1 MWDGNFDEWTL
12 LRFIAVH
19 CKAFIMTVP
28 ISVTKCWSFC
38 GPNFSK
44 RCPKSLFIKVTCFKI
59 FQKSIITWAT
69 IVQKLGAKN
78 FKKSPTFWS
87 HWHYRWGWPGSNEDI
102 QFKALLRWTQAE
114 MSFRPLP
121 TYGVTQNSL
130 SNLFQWAMPGIFFFI
145 FVFSIHLPISK
156 CSI

>member
-1 MWDGNFDEWTL
+1 MVILMNELSFGLLPSIVKHSLWLYLSVWPNVEVFVGQIFQTL
-12 LRFIAVH
+12 
-19 CKAFIMTVP
+19 
-28 ISVTKCWSFC
+28 
-38 GPNFSK
+38 
-44 RCPKSLFIKVTCFKI
+44 PKKSFIKVTCFKI

-121 TYGVTQNSL
+121 TYGDTQNSL

-145 FVFSIHLPISK
+145 FVFSLHLPISK